1 MPAPRWGIAD
11 MSNKRP
17 PLSRGDVIAV
27 IVAIAVLTL
36 GYCTV
41 STFENDQTET
51 TGAME

>member
-1 MPAPRWGIAD
+1 
-11 MSNKRP
+11 MSNDKRP
-17 PLSRGDVIAV
+17 QLSRGDVIAV

-41 STFENDQTET
+41 STFEIDQTET